1 MPDTATLPENQ
12 LDAALA
18 EADMRVLLMVV
29 WHLTGDA
36 AWLAEPFLP
45 KRDVNLIADEDAG
58 LSPEAQATLR
68 NAAKALLADPERKPA
83 IHDPGGQM
91 PYAMRACLAEN
102 VPDEYATMMRE
113 EMGFAD
119 RRVKW
124 TRTSQ
129 AHRAKY
135 PVIIAGA
142 GPSGLILGYNLRA
155 LGIPF
160 ILFEKNA
167 DVGGTWFEN
176 RYPGCAVDTPNH
188 AYSFSFGKRE
198 NWTRYFSKQDAL
210 LNYMKARSHEF
221 GLRDHIRFE
230 TEVIRC
236 DWNEAEA
243 CWQVTTQGSAGEET
257 HKAMVLISANGPL
270 SVPSLPDLPGVDAF
284 QGPAVHSARWP
295 DQLNLAGKRVAV
307 IGTGAS
313 SMQIVPSIVDR
324 VASLTVYQRTPQ
336 WVRHIPRFQD
346 TMSDAQQWLLRHV
359 PYYAEWF
366 RFTMLW
372 RYGDGLLRTL
382 RRDPDWPHPERSMNR
397 MNDRHREQMAA
408 HIEAELKDRPDLL
421 PKCLPTYPPYA
432 KRILLDNGW
441 YKALRHPNCELVT
454 DGIERITDRG
464 VLTTMGEERAADV
477 LVFATGFKVFQ
488 NAARLNIKGRHGHTL
503 ADEWAGDDP
512 KAHLG
517 ITAPGFPNLFFMQG
531 PNTVLAHGGSAIFT
545 SECQA
550 RYAVSAI
557 VRMLED
563 GIATMDV
570 KRAVHDDYMARLDS
584 EHRELVWNHPGMKPW
599 YRNAKGRV
607 AAAIPWRLVDYWKMT
622 RTPELDEYHL
632 TMTASVGRRG

>member
-1 MPDTATLPENQ
+1 MAEWTPLPDEK

-29 WHLTGDA
+29 YHLSGESR
-36 AWLAEPFLP
+36 WLAEPFRP

-58 LSPEAQATLR
+58 LSPAAQAELR
-68 NAAKALLADPERKPA
+68 AAAKTLLSQADISPAL
-83 IHDPGGQM
+83 HDPGEQM
-91 PYAMRACLAEN
+91 GDLMRACLSER

-124 TRTSQ
+124 SGDSM
-129 AHRAKY
+129 AHRATR
-135 PVIIAGA
+135 PVLIVGAGA
-142 GPSGLILGYNLRA
+142 SGLILGYNLRE

-160 ILFEKNA
+160 VILEKNA
-167 DVGGTWFEN
+167 EVGGTWLEN

-188 AYSFSFGKRE
+188 AYSFSFGPRE
-198 NWTRYFSKQDAL
+198 PWERYFSKRDAL
-210 LNYMKARSHEF
+210 LDYMISRSHAF
-221 GLRDHIRFE
+221 GLREHIRFD
-230 TEVIRC
+230 TEVLRC
-236 DWNEAEA
+236 DWVEDGAF
-243 CWQVTTQGSAGEET
+243 WRVVTRGPGGEET
-257 HKAMVLISANGPL
+257 HDGMALISANGPL
-270 SVPSLPDLPGVDAF
+270 SLPSMAPIAGAEAF
-284 QGPAVHSARWP
+284 EGPLFHSAEWP
-295 DQLNLAGKRVAV
+295 EGLDLSGKRVAV

-313 SMQIVPSIVDR
+313 AMQIVPNV
-324 VASLTVYQRTPQ
+324 VADVAHLTVYQRTPQ

-346 TMSDAQQWLLRHV
+346 VMSEEQQWLLEHV

-382 RRDPDWPHPERSMNR
+382 KRDPDWPHPERAMNR

-408 HIEAELKDRPDLL
+408 HIEAELADRPDLL
-421 PKCLPTYPPYA
+421 AKCMPGYPPYA

-441 YKALRHPNCELVT
+441 YDALCKPNCELVT

-464 VLTTMGEERAADV
+464 VLTLSGEARPADII
-477 LVFATGFKVFQ
+477 VFATGFKVFQ
-488 NAARLNIKGRHGHTL
+488 NAARLNITGRGGRRL
-503 ADEWAGDDP
+503 DRDWADDDP

-550 RYAVSAI
+550 RYAVGAI

-563 GIATMDV
+563 EIAAVDV
-570 KRAVHDDYMARLDS
+570 RREVQDAYMARVDA

-599 YRNAKGRV
+599 YRNTKGRV

-622 RTPELDEYHL
+622 RAPDLDEYHV
-632 TMTASVGRRG
+632 TRGI